1 MENLRVVALWAMSLF
16 VLMLSDACASQESRR
31 PFEIGP
37 AIRQMCEG
45 PGMPAAFCPELD
57 SFVAALRAESRD
69 ASWAAE
75 MESRIENYLRAMV
88 GKEVDIRS
96 LECRSTLC
104 AVEYATAIPTGEE
117 PVDDAET
124 LLGPLEPESGGIG
137 YELAAKDQPA
147 KVVCVLGFSRR
158 A

>member
-1 MENLRVVALWAMSLF
+1 MKSFRFVPLRAVSLF
-16 VLMLSDACASQESRR
+16 ILMLGGACASQESRR

-69 ASWAAE
+69 TSWAAE
-75 MESRIENYLRAMV
+75 MESRIENYLHAML
-88 GKEVDIRS
+88 GKEADIRS
-96 LECRSTLC
+96 LECRATLC
-104 AVEYATAIPTGEE
+104 AAEYATTIPIGED

-137 YELAAKDQPA
+137 YEMANKDQPA
-147 KVVCVLGFSRR
+147 KVVCVLGFKRR